1 LFALSLSRTS
11 SAGFGPQLR
20 RGRCPGSCARANW
33 IDSGDRGDQA
43 HFEKGET
50 SDRSVLDLPFLG
62 NGIQNVSDQEK
73 SLVSS
78 LQWGVE
84 NKGIGGLS

>member
-1 LFALSLSRTS
+1 LFALSFSRAS
-11 SAGFGPQLR
+11 FAGSGSQLR
-20 RGRCPGSCARANW
+20 RGRCPGSCTRANW

-43 HFEKGET
+43 HFEKGEA

-73 SLVSS
+73 SLMSS

-84 NKGIGGLS
+84 NKRIG